1 MSATNINRR
10 AKGEQTRNKIL
21 EAAIEVIARLGVK
34 GTTHRAVALQA
45 DTQLSLTTYYFKD
58 IKELVKEAISLSS
71 SRFLSASVNAW
82 AAAFELMDSFDAA
95 TLRKTSVKEDICSQ
109 LSRVSS
115 KHLYNNIIHNST
127 LLAVEQ
133 VFLTETLYSEEIKD
147 LAEKHIS
154 GIVTPFT
161 RLASYFNKIDP
172 EIDAELGM
180 IALTRIE
187 YKYLSVP
194 KNEVNIEDIER
205 LVKRQL
211 GYMMGLKR
219 Q

>member
-1 MSATNINRR
+1 MSVTNINRR

-21 EAAIEVIARLGVK
+21 EAAIEVIAKLGVK

-71 SRFLSASVNAW
+71 SRFLAGSTNAW
-82 AAAFELMDSFDAA
+82 NAAFQLLNSYNA
-95 TLRKTSVKEDICSQ
+95 TDLRKASVKEDICEQ
-109 LSRVSS
+109 LSRVSA

-133 VFLTETLYSEEIKD
+133 VFLTETLYSNEIKD

-161 RLASYFNKIDP
+161 KLARYFNKVDP

-194 KNEVNIEDIER
+194 KEEVDIDEIER